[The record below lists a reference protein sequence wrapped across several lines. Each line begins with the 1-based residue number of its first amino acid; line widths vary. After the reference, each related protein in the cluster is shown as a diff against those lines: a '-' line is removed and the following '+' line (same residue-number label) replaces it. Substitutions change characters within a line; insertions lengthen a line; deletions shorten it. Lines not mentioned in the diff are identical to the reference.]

1 MYNLKETCLTAQG
14 THIIHLYQYQAGQAL
29 CTRLCIYFFLYI
41 NSLAEV
47 TEHQTKAKVARD
59 KP

>member
-14 THIIHLYQYQAGQAL
+14 THIIHLYQYQAGRAL
-29 CTRLCIYFFLYI
+29 FTGLCIFFSLYI
-41 NSLAEV
+41 KSLAEA
-47 TEHQTKAKVARD
+47 TENQTKAKVARD